1 MNDRTHISLKS
12 VKVRSWCTVVKRTV
26 QFLLPDGR
34 LPVEAKYSKEIGSL
48 DIIFD
53 EADYTTMPFVPCG
66 SIGWISK
73 TDLNHS

>member
-1 MNDRTHISLKS
+1 
-12 VKVRSWCTVVKRTV
+12 
-26 QFLLPDGR
+26 LLPDGR